1 LRALLLA
8 LLLVPAARAEDLFP
22 LGAGS
27 EWTYLAFEDQ
37 GARGLGFSHKLSR
50 KVLET
55 RTAAGG
61 TFYWLRESAADP
73 DVGPNAEARFATD
86 LLKLPFKAPHVVA
99 DEVYFKDGENVY
111 LKLRV
116 EAPGFRSKDEFVK
129 QCELFEA
136 DKEPYKLRANPTV
149 PLTASSGQKWE
160 GVASKSRVAAK
171 GPWTSEAMRRQWPEA
186 VTVEDEAPG
195 RSQKTIYVDGFGPV
209 SWSLKTPKG
218 KSYFELAQKKFGNE
232 GPPPAASP
240 ELTELRLRGILGP
253 DQEEVRPEDLQLLAE
268 MRRAEKEGGI
278 EFLKSEAG
286 TVRPY
291 SVERK
296 VPGGHLELLF
306 NARGFETYRQLLS
319 QAAIHDFEVLGI
331 QLKYV
336 FYLVDGGER
345 PLFDEEGMLTQNG
358 TDVVYAMRKGAKA
371 AWKLPGQ
378 DLPPNGPKEKPDD
391 AAALALLAKGFEE
404 ISGPELHYIQ
414 KASKC
419 SVAQLQSQYTL
430 KKIDKDPKRPRWFLH
445 KDDSLMSYV
454 GVFRAGDA
462 LKEQGGPGSLIGDQP
477 LCQ

>member
-8 LLLVPAARAEDLFP
+8 LALVPSARAADLFP
-22 LGAGS
+22 LGAGY

-50 KVLET
+50 KVMEV
-55 RTAAGG
+55 RPASGG
-61 TFYWLRESAADP
+61 TFYWVRESASDP
-73 DVGPNAEARFATD
+73 DVGSNAEARFAND
-86 LLKLPFKAPHVVA
+86 LLKLPFKAPKVVA
-99 DEVYFKDGENVY
+99 DELYFKDGENVY

-116 EAPGFRSKDEFVK
+116 ESPGFKSKEDFVK
-129 QCELFEA
+129 QCDLFQA

-149 PLTASSGQKWE
+149 PLAAAAGQKWE

-171 GPWTSEAMRRQWPEA
+171 GPWTSEAMRRQWPET
-186 VTVEDEAPG
+186 VSVEDEAPG
-195 RSQKTIYVDGFGPV
+195 QSQKTIYVDGFGPIA
-209 SWSLKTPKG
+209 WYTKTPKV
-218 KSYFELAQKKFGNE
+218 KRYFELAQKKFGNE

-240 ELTELRLRGILGP
+240 ELAELRLRGILGP
-253 DQEEVRPEDLQLLAE
+253 DQDEVRPDDLQLLAE
-268 MRRAEKEGGI
+268 MRRAELEGGI
-278 EFLKSEAG
+278 DFLKSEAG

-296 VPGGHLELLF
+296 NAGGHLELLF
-306 NARGFETYRQLLS
+306 NARGFENYRQLLS

-336 FYLVDGGER
+336 FYLVDGSER
-345 PLFDEEGMLTQNG
+345 PLFDEEGLLTQQG

-371 AWKLPGQ
+371 EWKLPGQ
-378 DLPPNGPKEKPDD
+378 DLPPNGRKEKGDD
-391 AAALALLAKGFEE
+391 AAVLSLLAKGFEE
-404 ISGPELHYIQ
+404 ISGPELHFVE
-414 KASKC
+414 KATKC
-419 SVAQLQSQYTL
+419 SIAQLQSQYTL
-430 KKIDKDPKRPRWFLH
+430 KKIEKDPKRPRWFLH

-462 LKEQGGPGSLIGDQP
+462 LKEQGGPGTLVGDQS